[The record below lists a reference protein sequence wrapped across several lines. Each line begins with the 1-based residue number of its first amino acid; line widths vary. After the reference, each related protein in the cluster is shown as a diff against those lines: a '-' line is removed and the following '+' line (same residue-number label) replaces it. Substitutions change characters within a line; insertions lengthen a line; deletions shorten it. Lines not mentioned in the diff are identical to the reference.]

1 MAAQQ
6 QQQQQ
11 QQETSGWVVANNWL
25 QTAIN
30 AVVTITDSRYKAQ
43 AAKEAAKVQASID
56 TSTAKTAAQE
66 ERSTNMVRNILIVV
80 GGTLGLILAYG
91 VARKLLK

>member
-1 MAAQQ
+1 MAE
-6 QQQQQ
+6 
-11 QQETSGWVVANNWL
+11 QQETSGWTIANNWL

-30 AVVTITDSRYKAQ
+30 AVVTITDSKYKAQ

>member
-1 MAAQQ
+1 MAEQQ
-6 QQQQQ
+6 T
-11 QQETSGWVVANNWL
+11 TSGWQIANDWL

-30 AVVTITDSRYKAQ
+30 AAVTLTDSKYKAQ

-56 TSTAKTAAQE
+56 TNTAKTAAQE
-66 ERSTNMVRNILIVV
+66 EKSVNLVRNVLIVV

-91 VARKLLK
+91 VARKILK